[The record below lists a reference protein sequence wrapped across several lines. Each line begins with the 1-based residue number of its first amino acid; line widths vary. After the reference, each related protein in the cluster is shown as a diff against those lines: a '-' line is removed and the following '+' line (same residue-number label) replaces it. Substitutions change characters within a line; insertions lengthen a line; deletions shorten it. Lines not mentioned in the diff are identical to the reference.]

1 MEGKTA
7 LSPYLTK
14 FEKSRVPYP
23 PSPPLVATY
32 HLTQEEGEDKE
43 KGKDGAA
50 WHRNSAGIRKE
61 IRARGLLLLARLSR
75 NGALGLA
82 IRRVVIQATF
92 RVKRYLTLPLTLSLF
107 LSLFSLC
114 ERFEASFISFFF
126 FYPSIFLPSFDSPEE
141 TRVKEGSSNY
151 RRGSSLQI
159 TGNFVL
165 FEV

>member
-43 KGKDGAA
+43 EGKDGAA

-126 FYPSIFLPSFDSPEE
+126 YPSIFLPSFDSPEE